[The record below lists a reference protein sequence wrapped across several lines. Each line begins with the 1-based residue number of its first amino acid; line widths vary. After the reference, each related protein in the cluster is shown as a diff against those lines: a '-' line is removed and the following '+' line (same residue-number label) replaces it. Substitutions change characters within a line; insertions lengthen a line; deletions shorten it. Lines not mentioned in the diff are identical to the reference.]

1 MTFVGILKRVAVG
14 APVGIV
20 ALTALPIFGVVG
32 TISAAGIAVGSLLGA
47 AAGVADEFN
56 WFN

>member
-1 MTFVGILKRVAVG
+1 MTFIRILKKFVVG

-20 ALTALPIFGVVG
+20 ALTALPIFGAVG
-32 TISAAGIAVGSLLGA
+32 TISAAGVAADSLLGA
-47 AAGVADEFN
+47 AAGIADEFN